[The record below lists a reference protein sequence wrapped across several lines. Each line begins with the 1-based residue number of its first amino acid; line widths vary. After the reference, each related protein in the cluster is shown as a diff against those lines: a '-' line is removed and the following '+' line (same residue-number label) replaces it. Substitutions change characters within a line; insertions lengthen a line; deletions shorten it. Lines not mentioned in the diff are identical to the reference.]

1 MSKLKEVEEKSEYE
15 HVEAAN
21 HKMLTNILPLHV
33 AQTFYNK
40 SELHH
45 HLCHSVGVAFI
56 SIAMDEED
64 GEGAICTLKNVVS
77 VFDQDNISDAFIQ
90 ILLQHRGIEKIR
102 SCSKT
107 YVHDTPSTIGDLLAE
122 LTQFAL
128 NVSAFACDHG
138 MSLNIG

>member
-1 MSKLKEVEEKSEYE
+1 
-15 HVEAAN
+15 
-21 HKMLTNILPLHV
+21 MLTNVLPVHV

-77 VFDQDNISDAFIQ
+77 VFDQ
-90 ILLQHRGIEKIR
+90 
-102 SCSKT
+102 
-107 YVHDTPSTIGDLLAE
+107 VHDTPSTIGDLLAE

-138 MSLNIG
+138 MSLNIGMHFLRHIFK